1 MTLEVYSME
10 DTLGSAVESFYL
22 DREGRPELIATGF
35 GVVDEELG
43 GLGPASCGILAAAT
57 GVGKSS
63 ALLAAALAS
72 PVKVG
77 IISLEDGPDVVG
89 ARVLAHL
96 THINSRYIRRKF
108 LTDPELAKVNRAAV
122 SGAASHVFFAYPPGK
137 LEAVEASVDMLAA
150 RGCRLIWLDY
160 LQKVRGHGG
169 NDRRNEVGA
178 TFTGFQQ
185 ACKKHGVAGM
195 AVSQFRRL
203 SDGEKVP
210 TIYHLKESGD
220 LENEARLIILA
231 HKLTVDPDTLPE
243 GYEPVGNR
251 VRFRVAKSVFGGE
264 EIEFDML
271 RDEAGSLQPATL
283 FAMPAPELPGSDID
297 F

>member
-1 MTLEVYSME
+1 MAVEIYSME
-10 DTLGSAVESFYL
+10 DTLGGAVDAYFL
-22 DREGRPELIATGF
+22 DRDGRPELIPLGF
-35 GVVDEELG
+35 ASVDEELG
-43 GLGPASCGILAAAT
+43 GLGPMSCGILAAAT

-63 ALLAAALAS
+63 ALLAGALAS

-96 THINSRYIRRKF
+96 TGINSRLIRRKF
-108 LTDPELAKVNRAAV
+108 LMDPELKKVNEAAA
-122 SGAASHVFFAYPPGK
+122 SGAASHVFFAYPMAKVDPIV
-137 LEAVEASVDMLAA
+137 EAVGALAA

-169 NDRRNEVGA
+169 GDRRNEVGG
-178 TFTGFQQ
+178 TFTEFQQ
-185 ACKKHGVAGM
+185 ACKANEVAGM

-210 TIYHLKESGD
+210 QIHHLKESGD

-231 HKLTVDPDTLPE
+231 HKFTCE
-243 GYEPVGNR
+243 GKNVGTR

-264 EIEFDML
+264 DIEFDYL
-271 RDEAGSLQPATL
+271 RDDAGSLQPAE
-283 FAMPAPELPGSDID
+283 FYDAPSELVVGEDID

>member
-1 MTLEVYSME
+1 VPARVYSME
-10 DTLGSAVESFYL
+10 DTLAGAVAAYYL
-22 DREGRPELIATGF
+22 DRSGQPELIPLGF
-35 GVVDEELG
+35 PPVDAELG
-43 GLGPASCGILAAAT
+43 GLGPATCGILAAAT

-63 ALLAAALAS
+63 AVLAGSLAA
-72 PVKVG
+72 PVKTG

-96 THINSRYIRRKF
+96 TGVNSRHIRRKQF
-108 LTDPELAKVNRAAV
+108 ADKRDLVLVNEAAKQ
-122 SGAASHVFFAYPPGK
+122 GEPSHVFFAYPHAKMAPI
-137 LEAVEASVDMLAA
+137 LEAVEALAA

-160 LQKVRGHGG
+160 LQKVRGHGA
-169 NDRRNEVGA
+169 DRRNEVGA
-178 TFTGFQQ
+178 TYTEFQQ
-185 ACKKHGVAGM
+185 ACKTHDVAGM

-210 TIYHLKESGD
+210 QIHHLKESGD

-231 HKLTVDPDTLPE
+231 HKYTSEHP
-243 GYEPVGNR
+243 GVGSR

-264 EIEFDML
+264 EIEFDYL
-271 RDEAGSLQPATL
+271 RDDAGSLQYAE
-283 FAMPAPELPGSDID
+283 FFKAPEAPLPGAEIN

>member
-1 MTLEVYSME
+1 MVAKLYTME
-10 DTLGSAVESFYL
+10 DTLAGAVESYYL
-22 DREGRPELIATGF
+22 DREGRPELIPLGF
-35 GVVDEELG
+35 PPVDEELG
-43 GLGPASCGILAAAT
+43 GLGPQSCGILAAAT

-63 ALLAAALAS
+63 ALLAAALS
-72 PVKVG
+72 STVKTG

-96 THINSRYIRRKF
+96 TGINSRLIRRKF
-108 LTDPELAKVNRAAV
+108 LMDPELKAVNAAAV
-122 SGAASHVFFAYPPGK
+122 SGEASHVFFAYPQAKIDPIR
-137 LEAVEASVDMLAA
+137 EAVDALAA

-160 LQKVRGHGG
+160 LQKIRGHGG
-169 NDRRNEVGA
+169 GDRRNEVGA
-178 TFTGFQQ
+178 SYTEFQQ
-185 ACKKHGVAGM
+185 ACKANEVAGM

-210 TIYHLKESGD
+210 QIHHLKESGD

-231 HKLTVDPDTLPE
+231 HRYTSDVE
-243 GYEPVGNR
+243 GCGDNR

-264 EIEFDML
+264 DIEFDYL
-271 RDEAGSLQPATL
+271 RDHAGSLQYATL
-283 FAMPAPELPGSDID
+283 FTPPTPDLPGNDID